1 MVAIVDHGG
10 ASSVAVGA
18 GQVWKILPHG
28 LFFVLR
34 HPPLGKDF
42 LDVQLSHDGS
52 PLWLKFSSYVLNRNA
67 RELEGHPL
75 LCVGEIVVSM
85 RQISIAHKAAGGRS
99 GEIREGNGVSPGV
112 GLIDESKG
120 KRVRGSEQRIFTSGA
135 HVSRIFMQGNT
146 RQEARCSLGSD
157 RGDGIS
163 IEPTEGP
170 SSVLPFAGV
179 MVCWIGHAQ
188 TSLER
193 REDNSRGPKCL
204 MGVDCKF
211 IAEGQTLRTRR
222 DRQEE

>member
-28 LFFVLR
+28 YFSCCGN
-34 HPPLGKDF
+34 PPLGKDF
-42 LDVQLSHDGS
+42 PGCAAFARWV

-120 KRVRGSEQRIFTSGA
+120 KRVCGSEQRIFTSGA

-146 RQEARCSLGSD
+146 RQESAL
-157 RGDGIS
+157 
-163 IEPTEGP
+163 
-170 SSVLPFAGV
+170 FAG
-179 MVCWIGHAQ
+179 
-188 TSLER
+188 
-193 REDNSRGPKCL
+193 K
-204 MGVDCKF
+204 
-211 IAEGQTLRTRR
+211 
-222 DRQEE
+222 